1 MFLNSLKPSPG
12 ARSNKK
18 RVGRGIA
25 SGRGR
30 TCGKGNKGQK
40 SRAGTGGISKG
51 FEGGQMPLQ
60 RRLPKYGFRSRK
72 SRYAVSV
79 PLKDLNQVSGD
90 VVNIKT
96 LKEAGVIG
104 KHIRQVKVFLSGEIE
119 KAKTIEAIP
128 VTAGARDKIVAK
140 GGKMTAMT
148 KGDSSDSQAQAT
160 KKQRETTKK
169 TQDAQKTQDTK
180 DTKAK
185 STQEDGKKED

>member
-1 MFLNSLKPSPG
+1 LFLNSLKSSPG
-12 ARSNKK
+12 ARPNKK

-25 SGRGR
+25 SGKGR

-72 SRYAVSV
+72 SCYTASV

-96 LKEAGVIG
+96 LKEAGVIR
-104 KHIRQVKVFLSGEIE
+104 KHIRQVKIFLSGEIE
-119 KAKTIEAIP
+119 KAMTIEAIS
-128 VTAGARDKIVAK
+128 VTTGARDKIIAK
-140 GGKMTAMT
+140 GGKMTEVV
-148 KGDSSDSQAQAT
+148 KGDSSQSKDHSEQQENKAT
-160 KKQRETTKK
+160 KTKP
-169 TQDAQKTQDTK
+169 TQQDG
-180 DTKAK
+180 
-185 STQEDGKKED
+185 EKES